1 MDENEPIV
9 PLQQVMDSVDDYGDP
24 NWEPEPV
31 DAGPGRWFIC
41 LPPFFFLV
49 VEFRFTRL
57 NLSCVFSLSLHL
69 GHVFLLD
76 LIVFTLLDLFFL
88 FHFRHVLHPTCSRSS
103 HSAPSNPF
111 YSFDCVL
118 SSSRQLSCPLAHFA
132 FSPSPTEFR
141 TNKPSDVISTL
152 VSIYDSKDLFVKE
165 LQVLLAQRLLAIKDG
180 NFERVEKEVSS
191 LLHPFVVDNE
201 LTLLPSN
208 QRRNIEIL
216 KIRFGEAA
224 LQVCEV
230 MLKDMTDSKRI
241 DGHVQSQKAVC
252 CTTLSP
258 KVGS

>member
-1 MDENEPIV
+1 MHWLTLP
-9 PLQQVMDSVDDYGDP
+9 
-24 NWEPEPV
+24 
-31 DAGPGRWFIC
+31 F
-41 LPPFFFLV
+41 LPP
-49 VEFRFTRL
+49 
-57 NLSCVFSLSLHL
+57 
-69 GHVFLLD
+69 
-76 LIVFTLLDLFFL
+76 
-88 FHFRHVLHPTCSRSS
+88 
-103 HSAPSNPF
+103 
-111 YSFDCVL
+111 
-118 SSSRQLSCPLAHFA
+118 
-132 FSPSPTEFR
+132 PTEFR

-191 LLHPFVVDNE
+191 LRPFVELLDNE
-201 LTLLPSN
+201 LTLVPRN

-252 CTTLSP
+252 CSILSS